1 MKYKL
6 LFSYLFFIMFIS
18 VYPYFAAYDPL
29 SVQNT
34 FKDYDLIV
42 HDSMRGR
49 DVPIYVF
56 APVESGNYPVVLF
69 SHGLGGSRLMG
80 QYLGKHW
87 AERGYVAVYIQHPGS
102 DDSIWKGKA
111 RAEIID
117 SLKDAVSIE
126 NFILRV
132 DDVKAVLDQL
142 AVMNGDA
149 GSPLFN
155 KLNLD
160 EVAMTG
166 HSFGAV
172 TTQAV
177 SGQLLKNGTIGLR
190 DARIKAAVIFS
201 PSSPMVKSEAERS
214 FSQVD
219 MPWLLMTGTDDVVA
233 IANQTVDSRK
243 AVFKALPE
251 GSKYQVVLNGAEHSA
266 FTDRALPGDKK
277 PRNPNHHRSIL
288 ALSTA
293 FLDAFLK
300 SNQDALNWLNGIG
313 PSQILDKADVWSKK

>member
-1 MKYKL
+1 MYYKL
-6 LFSYLFFIMFIS
+6 FKYFILVIFFSI
-18 VYPYFAAYDPL
+18 YPSSAAYDPL
-29 SVQNT
+29 SVQNSIKT
-34 FKDYDLIV
+34 YDLII

-49 DVPIYVF
+49 DIPIYVF
-56 APVESGNYPVVLF
+56 TPIEAGNYPVVLF
-69 SHGLGGSRLMG
+69 SHGLGGSRMMG

-87 AERGYVAVYIQHPGS
+87 AERGYVAVYVQHLGS

-111 RAEIID
+111 KSEILN

-132 DDVKAVLDQL
+132 DDVKTVLDQL
-142 AVMNGDA
+142 AVMNADA
-149 GSPLFN
+149 GSPLLG

-160 EVAMTG
+160 QVAMTG
-166 HSFGAV
+166 HSFGAI

-177 SGQLLKNGTIGLR
+177 SGQLLKNGAIGLR
-190 DARIKAAVIFS
+190 DGRIRAAVVLS

-219 MPWLLMTGTDDVVA
+219 IPWLLMTGTDDVVA
-233 IANQTVDSRK
+233 IANQTVESRK
-243 AVFKALPE
+243 AVFKALPK

-293 FLDAFLK
+293 FLDAYLK
-300 SNQDALNWLNGIG
+300 SNQDALNWLNGLG
-313 PSQILDKADVWSKK
+313 PSQILDKADIWNKK